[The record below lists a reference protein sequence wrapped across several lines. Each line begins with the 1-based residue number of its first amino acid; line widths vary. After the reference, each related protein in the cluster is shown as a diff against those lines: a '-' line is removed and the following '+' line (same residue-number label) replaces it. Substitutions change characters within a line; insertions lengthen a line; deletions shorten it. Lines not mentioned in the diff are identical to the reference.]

1 MKKSHGPGTQRE
13 IMPKTKWPI
22 SDDFGLRSVLSHSEN
37 IFAKKRYTSIATRVE
52 AQLRWSSFICAGMSS
67 CTAASMAGYLGL
79 AFPPTLWS
87 RLPRIG
93 YIRPCNLLARAE
105 KMASFGSGNPA
116 SYIRKRKP
124 WVASRDS
131 REYPC
136 PVSLPF
142 DTCAPQ
148 LRRVLQRHDRRLRTG
163 KRPGYRPHSRNARVM
178 RQSLLQL
185 RVHLLRARVRLP
197 VSLWKRSAGSRDRSG
212 GEHVRP
218 GEDECYYR

>member
-1 MKKSHGPGTQRE
+1 MRRYVFMHGCLFVGLSRA
-13 IMPKTKWPI
+13 
-22 SDDFGLRSVLSHSEN
+22 DFYAHIVVLTTED
-37 IFAKKRYTSIATRVE
+37 R
-52 AQLRWSSFICAGMSS
+52 
-67 CTAASMAGYLGL
+67 
-79 AFPPTLWS
+79 
-87 RLPRIG
+87 
-93 YIRPCNLLARAE
+93 IRPCNLLARAE
-105 KMASFGSGNPA
+105 KMASFGSGNSA
-116 SYIRKRKP
+116 SQIQKRKP

-136 PVSLPF
+136 PVPLPF

-163 KRPGYRPHSRNARVM
+163 QRSGYRPHSRNARVM

-185 RVHLLRARVRLP
+185 RVYLLRARVRLP

-218 GEDECYYR
+218 GEDECHERGSKCFRLKYFLNDGGPRPHIVRKPCSFFWQC